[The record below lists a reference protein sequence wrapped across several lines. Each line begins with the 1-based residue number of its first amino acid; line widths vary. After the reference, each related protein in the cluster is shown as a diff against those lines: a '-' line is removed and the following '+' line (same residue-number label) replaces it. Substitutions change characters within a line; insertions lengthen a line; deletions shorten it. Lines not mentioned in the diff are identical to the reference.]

1 MRIIETRRAPNPRRV
16 GIFLAEKGIEVPREE
31 RDLMAGDLKSDD
43 YSKLNPWQRVPI
55 LVLDDGRV
63 IAESVAIC
71 RYFEEV
77 SPEPALFGTGS
88 VGKAEVEMWNRRV
101 EFGLFD
107 AVASV
112 FRHLHPKMAHLEV
125 PQIEAWGQLNREKLK
140 VELAR
145 LDSRL
150 AESRFISGADYS
162 IADITALVAIDFM
175 KPAESRY
182 ARYVRERPPLAPGS
196 FGPAERWGGTKDQ
209 SPFGC
214 FECYVSFRW
223 QVGLIDLASGHSCVR
238 ATPDRNHD
246 FTTAEKKY

>member
-101 EFGLFD
+101 ELGLFD

-112 FRHLHPKMAHLEV
+112 FRHCIPKWRISM
-125 PQIEAWGQLNREKLK
+125 PQIGAWGQLNREKLK

-150 AESRFISGADYS
+150 AENRFISGASYS

-175 KPAESRY
+175 KPA
-182 ARYVRERPPLAPGS
+182 
-196 FGPAERWGGTKDQ
+196 
-209 SPFGC
+209 
-214 FECYVSFRW
+214 
-223 QVGLIDLASGHSCVR
+223 GLG
-238 ATPDRNHD
+238 TPDAFENVLRWHREVSGRPSAGAGLKISPRSVASSATSPSSGRSD
-246 FTTAEKKY
+246 

>member
-63 IAESVAIC
+63 IAES
-71 RYFEEV
+71 
-77 SPEPALFGTGS
+77 
-88 VGKAEVEMWNRRV
+88 
-101 EFGLFD
+101 

-175 KPAESRY
+175 KPAE
-182 ARYVRERPPLAPGS
+182 LG
-196 FGPAERWGGTKDQ
+196 
-209 SPFGC
+209 
-214 FECYVSFRW
+214 
-223 QVGLIDLASGHSCVR
+223 
-238 ATPDRNHD
+238 TPDTFENVLRWHREVSARPSAGAGLKISPRSGASSATSASAGRSD
-246 FTTAEKKY
+246 

>member
-16 GIFLAEKGIEVPREE
+16 GIFLAEKGLEVAREE
-31 RDLMAGDLKSDD
+31 RDVMAGDLKCDD
-43 YSKLNPWQRVPI
+43 FAALNSWQRVPI

-77 SPEPALFGTGS
+77 CPAPALFGTGS

-125 PQIEAWGQLNREKLK
+125 PQIEAWGLMNREKVKLD
-140 VELAR
+140 LDR

-175 KPAESRY
+175 EPAC
-182 ARYVRERPPLAPGS
+182 L
-196 FGPAERWGGTKDQ
+196 
-209 SPFGC
+209 
-214 FECYVSFRW
+214 
-223 QVGLIDLASGHSCVR
+223 
-238 ATPDRNHD
+238 ATPDTFETVVRWHREVSARPSAGAGLKISPRS
-246 FTTAEKKY
+246 TASSATSPSAGR